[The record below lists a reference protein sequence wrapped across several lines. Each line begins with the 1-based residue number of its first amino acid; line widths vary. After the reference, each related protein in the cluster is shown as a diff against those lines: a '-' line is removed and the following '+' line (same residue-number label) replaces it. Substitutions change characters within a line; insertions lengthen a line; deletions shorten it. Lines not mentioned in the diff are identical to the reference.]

1 MALTEKLTNI
11 ADAIRGKTGGTEEMT
26 LDQMAVAISGIATGG
41 GMPEGMN
48 AFILTLDTAYP
59 TSAEGWT
66 LVIPHGLGVAP
77 KFAIVQN
84 IKGIPFASKARG
96 WVGNAYEGSPENM
109 FYTGNSGNRRE
120 GISIQD
126 EAAQNLRVDAENL
139 YCTANSWGGGLAV
152 GDMLFVGVLA

>member
-26 LDQMAVAISGIATGG
+26 LDQMAIAISSIATGG

-48 AFILTLDTAYP
+48 AFVLTLDTAYP

-66 LVIPHGLGVAP
+66 MVIPHGLGVAP
-77 KFAIVQN
+77 KFAIVYN
-84 IKGIPFASKARG
+84 IKGVPYASKVRG
-96 WVGNAYEGSPENM
+96 WIGNAYETAPENC
-109 FYTGNSGNRRE
+109 FLTGLSSFKRE
-120 GISIQD
+120 QISIQD
-126 EAAQNLRVDAENL
+126 ETATWLRVDAENL
-139 YCTANSWGGGLAV
+139 YCNSGGWGGSFSV